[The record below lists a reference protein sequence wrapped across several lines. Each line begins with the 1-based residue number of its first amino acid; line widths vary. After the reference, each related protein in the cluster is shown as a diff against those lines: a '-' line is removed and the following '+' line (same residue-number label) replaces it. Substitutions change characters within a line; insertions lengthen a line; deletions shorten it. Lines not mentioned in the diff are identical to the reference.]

1 MANTARNNFDD
12 MLQDLAVRIDN
23 MHKDFSPHKI
33 SLEVANHLLLSLWK
47 AIAPVGVQ
55 ALGQQRFNT
64 YNDRKNMIGAG
75 NSVPMLRNRASVMIL
90 ILESLISTMKKI
102 TDGEYNGIKGKDL
115 NTLRTEAIT
124 FMTATMVY
132 N

>member
-1 MANTARNNFDD
+1 
-12 MLQDLAVRIDN
+12 
-23 MHKDFSPHKI
+23 
-33 SLEVANHLLLSLWK
+33 
-47 AIAPVGVQ
+47 
-55 ALGQQRFNT
+55 
-64 YNDRKNMIGAG
+64 
-75 NSVPMLRNRASVMIL
+75 MIL

>member
-47 AIAPVGVQ
+47 ASKSSLCYDPYSG
-55 ALGQQRFNT
+55 RPDFNDEEN
-64 YNDRKNMIGAG
+64 YRWRI
-75 NSVPMLRNRASVMIL
+75 
-90 ILESLISTMKKI
+90 
-102 TDGEYNGIKGKDL
+102 
-115 NTLRTEAIT
+115 
-124 FMTATMVY
+124 
-132 N
+132 

>member
-1 MANTARNNFDD
+1 
-12 MLQDLAVRIDN
+12 
-23 MHKDFSPHKI
+23 MHKDFSPAQNQLGGRKPPTLI
-33 SLEVANHLLLSLWK
+33 AWK
-47 AIAPVGVQ
+47 AIAPVGWQ

-64 YNDRKNMIGAG
+64 YNERKNRIGAG
-75 NSVPMLRNRASVMIL
+75 NNVPMLRNRASAMIL